1 MNPKQLAKRIDAVGN
16 PLLLGLAPLIAEVVF
31 PLVAQCLGID
41 LGTIT
46 AKQRVRLE
54 SSIRAKLKAEGKP
67 YDSATVSAAAH
78 ALETISRNAK
88 PSERAKFLQSA
99 EAYLTV

>member
-31 PLVAQCLGID
+31 PLVAQCLGMD
-41 LGTIT
+41 LSAIT
-46 AKQRVRLE
+46 GRQ
-54 SSIRAKLKAEGKP
+54 RAKLEASIKAKLRSAGKP
-67 YDSATVSAAAH
+67 SDDATVSAAAH
-78 ALETISRNAK
+78 ALETMARDAR
-88 PSERAKFLQSA
+88 PGERAKFLKSA